1 MDSPLRTAPRLV
13 LTPHMA
19 GTTAQSAAA
28 MMDMAV
34 ENALR
39 VLRGEPPLT
48 CVNPEVLDRAAA
60 AG

>member
-1 MDSPLRTAPRLV
+1 
-13 LTPHMA
+13 MA

-34 ENALR
+34 QNALR
-39 VLRGEPPLT
+39 VLSGEPPLS
-48 CVNPEVLDRAAA
+48 CVNPEVLSRVAS